1 MINLKIDN
9 YKDTS
14 QMASWRKL
22 KLGDHIDILTGY
34 SFKSKLFNT
43 EGDGKPLIRNRNI
56 NNQIPDIY
64 TTESYDQSYVVL
76 PGDILITM
84 DGDFN
89 IAKWTGVESLLN
101 QRVLKIN
108 KYDNETIVKNYLL
121 YSLEKHLDY
130 IHRITSGTT
139 VKHLKKS
146 DIENLIIP
154 IPPIKEQEKIA
165 EILST
170 VDEQIE
176 QTEQLIEKT
185 TELKKGLMQKLLT
198 KGIGHTEFKQTE
210 LGEIPVEWEV
220 IQIKD
225 LIERSQILKHS
236 DGNHGSLYPKANEF
250 IAEGIPYISAN
261 SLKNGI
267 VDLKMSKYLS
277 VERAS
282 KFKKGVAINNDVL
295 FAHNA
300 TVGPVGILKT
310 KKDYVILST
319 SLTLF
324 RCNPDYIKP
333 IYLSNYL
340 SSPVFKKQYEKVMGQ
355 TTRNQVPI
363 TTQKELYAIIPS
375 IQEQQKI
382 AEILT
387 SVDEDIEG
395 YEEEKVKYEELK
407 KGLMQQLLTGK
418 TRVKVD

>member
-1 MINLKIDN
+1 MMEVKSNFKMTDIGKLPFDWEVKKIE
-9 YKDTS
+9 
-14 QMASWRKL
+14 
-22 KLGDHIDILTGY
+22 DITNILD
-34 SFKSKLFNT
+34 SRR
-43 EGDGKPLIRNRNI
+43 KPLNKEEREKRKGIIPYFGANGKVDSIDDYIFDQPLILLAEDGGYFDEYEHRPIAYKVEGKSWVNNHAHVLEPKKSESFNWIYYSLVHKNI
-56 NNQIPDIY
+56 L
-64 TTESYDQSYVVL
+64 SYINS
-76 PGDILITM
+76 GTR
-84 DGDFN
+84 
-89 IAKWTGVESLLN
+89 AKLN
-101 QRVLKIN
+101 QADLRRIKIAF
-108 KYDNETIVKNYLL
+108 
-121 YSLEKHLDY
+121 
-130 IHRITSGTT
+130 
-139 VKHLKKS
+139 
-146 DIENLIIP
+146 
-154 IPPIKEQEKIA
+154 PPLKEQQKIA
-165 EILST
+165 AILST
-170 VDEQIE
+170 VDEQLE
-176 QTEQLIEKT
+176 QTNQLIEKT
-185 TELKKGLMQKLLT
+185 KELKKGLMQQLLT

-225 LIERSQILKHS
+225 LIESGLILKHS

-267 VDLKMSKYLS
+267 VDLKMAKYLS

-382 AEILT
+382 AEIL
-387 SVDEDIEG
+387 SSIDEDIEG
-395 YEEEKVKYEELK
+395 YKEEKAKYEELK

-418 TRVKVD
+418 KRVKV